1 AKKYI
6 DGYLATYATLDKYM
20 HRIIEDAYRDGGTRT
35 LFGRFRPIPELQARN
50 RMLRS
55 AGERMARNTPIQ
67 GTAADLL
74 KLAMIEVQREIDRS
88 MKQVK
93 MLLTV
98 HDELVLEAP
107 AVDAEAVGKRLV
119 DKMEGVTKLDV
130 PLKVDL
136 GIGRTWA
143 DAK

>member
-1 AKKYI
+1 VRQY
-6 DGYLATYATLDKYM
+6 
-20 HRIIEDAYRDGGTRT
+20 
-35 LFGRFRPIPELQARN
+35 
-50 RMLRS
+50 
-55 AGERMARNTPIQ
+55 GERMARNTPIQ

-74 KLAMIEVQREIDRS
+74 KLAMIRVQKHLDE
-88 MKQVK
+88 QAPEVK

-107 AVDAEAVGKRLV
+107 EAQAETAGSTLKEI
-119 DKMEGVTKLDV
+119 MERVWPLEV

-136 GIGRTWA
+136 GIGTTWA